1 MGTMR
6 KNGWILSLAAALAV
20 AQAGLAR
27 AQSETPA
34 AAAAPQQD
42 VSTEIKALRER
53 LDQLEKQQAEARR
66 QQEIKDTTEKVSQ
79 DAARKSMLIDTSGFT
94 AGYEDNR
101 FVIRSADGNFALRP
115 WLHLQFRN
123 VTLWR
128 QDFKAGDR
136 DEIDNGFEMRRL
148 KLGFDGNMFSPD
160 LTYNINWATSRA
172 PGTNNVTD
180 ASGTRIGTVSN
191 SLGGVPILEEA
202 WVRYHFAGTP
212 WSIRGGQIKAP
223 LLHDQIVSSR
233 YQQSAERSLTA
244 DVFANGD
251 AFTHGVTFIYD
262 PKASFRFEGGIT
274 DGIRS
279 ANTNFLDNPQSGNGY
294 DYGVAG
300 RAEFKLMGRWED
312 YGQVG
317 AVGIKQPLFVIG
329 VGADYSE
336 RGDSNETV
344 GVIDAQY
351 ADPGGLNLYAAAVD
365 RYTHNNVGF
374 PLPTA
379 SGAAFATPSPGVA
392 GDDTNEYSLLLQGGY
407 LIHQRWEPFGRY
419 EYMHLAGTP
428 AGSENNIH
436 VITAGVNYYWVGHR
450 AKFTAEIQYLPNGL
464 PFDDSGNALL
474 TNNGNGELSAVLQF
488 QLLL

>member
-1 MGTMR
+1 MGTT
-6 KNGWILSLAAALAV
+6 KKSGWILTLAAALAV
-20 AQAGLAR
+20 TQAGPAR
-27 AQSETPA
+27 AQSQAPDAT
-34 AAAAPQQD
+34 PQQD
-42 VSTEIKALRER
+42 VSAEIKALRER
-53 LDQLEKQQAEARR
+53 LDQLERQQAEARR
-66 QQEIKDTTEKVSQ
+66 QQEIKETTAKVAD

-123 VTLWR
+123 VTLLR
-128 QDFKAGDR
+128 QDFMAGGR
-136 DEIDNGFEMRRL
+136 DEIDNGFEVRRM

-160 LTYNINWATSRA
+160 LTYNFNWATSRA
-172 PGTNNVTD
+172 AGNSNVVD

-202 WVRYHFAGTP
+202 WVKYHFAGTP

-251 AFTHGVTFIYD
+251 AFSHGVTLIWD
-262 PKASFRFEGGIT
+262 PKNWVRFEGGVT
-274 DGIRS
+274 DGLRS
-279 ANTNFLDNPQSGNGY
+279 ANTNFLDFPQGGNAF
-294 DYGVAG
+294 DYGGIA

-317 AVGIKQPLFVIG
+317 AVNVKEPLLVIG
-329 VGADYSE
+329 VGAAYDE
-336 RGDSNETV
+336 RGDSNQTV

-351 ADPGGLNLYAAAVD
+351 ADPSGLNFYGAVVD
-365 RYTHNNVGF
+365 RFTHNNFGF
-374 PLPTA
+374 PNTTS
-379 SGAAFATPSPGVA
+379 SGASFATPSPSVA
-392 GDDTNEYSLLLQGGY
+392 GDDTNEYAFLLQGGY
-407 LIHQRWEPFGRY
+407 IINKKWEPFGRY
-419 EYMHLAGTP
+419 EFMHVAGTP

-450 AKFTAEIQYLPNGL
+450 AKLTAEIQYLPNGL
-464 PFDDSGNALL
+464 PFDDSGNDLL